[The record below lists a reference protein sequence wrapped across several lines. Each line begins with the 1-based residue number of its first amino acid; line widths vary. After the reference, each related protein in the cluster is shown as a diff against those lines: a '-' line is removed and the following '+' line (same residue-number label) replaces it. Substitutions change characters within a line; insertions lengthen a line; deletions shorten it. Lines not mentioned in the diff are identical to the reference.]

1 MRVMIK
7 KKESQSSGRLVVNRT
22 HLNRISWSLNFCL
35 CSTFRSLR
43 SRRPPG
49 TGQELRDMTELMVE
63 PKTDLETLTARING
77 ACRNLLDAFVPRG
90 NCRGENLRR
99 ARKECS
105 QDTRALL

>member
-1 MRVMIK
+1 
-7 KKESQSSGRLVVNRT
+7 
-22 HLNRISWSLNFCL
+22 
-35 CSTFRSLR
+35 
-43 SRRPPG
+43 
-49 TGQELRDMTELMVE
+49 MTELMVE